1 MFACIGKTL
10 VESTHR
16 IMHFGEK
23 KKEKWGLIGL
33 TDIIMCSVPY
43 FISYQLLSLSELP
56 MCASFSLMCALGTD
70 LIVSNH

>member
-1 MFACIGKTL
+1 MCACIGKPL
-10 VESTHR
+10 VEITYR

-23 KKEKWGLIGL
+23 KKGKWGLIGL
-33 TDIIMCSVPY
+33 TDIMCSVPY